1 MNVKP
6 KKHLGQH
13 FLLDSEVSKRI
24 ASAITPFSSDYNL
37 LEIGPGTGAL
47 TNYLIKDGI
56 NLVAFEIDQDSIL
69 FLEKKFPDL
78 SVINEN
84 ILKVDWSTIFN
95 HKPFNVTGNF
105 PYNIS
110 SQILFKIY
118 DNRNKVNQMVG
129 MFQKEVAERVCSSTG
144 TKKYG
149 ILSVLLQAYY
159 DVEYLFTVDEHV
171 FNPPPKVKSG
181 VIKMVRNNIKKLNC
195 DERLFFKVVKA
206 IFNQRRK
213 MVRNSLKSLMMGEQI
228 DHELMQKRPEQL
240 SVKDFIIITNLLE
253 SIINLRQ
260 SD

>member
-6 KKHLGQH
+6 KKYLGQH
-13 FLLDSEVSKRI
+13 FLTDSNVSKQI
-24 ASAITPFSSDYNL
+24 AESIHVNDNLNL

-47 TNYLIKDGI
+47 TEFLNDKNI
-56 NLVAFEIDQDSIL
+56 NLIAYEVDKESVD
-69 FLEKKFPDL
+69 FLR
-78 SVINEN
+78 INYPNLNLRNEDV
-84 ILKVDWSTIFN
+84 LKTDWSLIFN
-95 HKPFNVTGNF
+95 YQPFAVTGNF

-118 DNRNKVNQMVG
+118 DFRNDVTQMVG
-129 MFQKEVAERVCSSTG
+129 MFQKEVAERVSSSTG

-149 ILSVLLQAYY
+149 ILSVLIQAYY

-181 VIKMVRNNIKKLNC
+181 VIRMVRNNVKKLNC

-228 DHELMQKRPEQL
+228 DNELMQKRPEQL
-240 SVKDFIIITNLLE
+240 SVNDFIIITNLLE
-253 SIINLRQ
+253 SIINQQQ